1 MKVKKKKKRKRNYF
15 GIKKKKKKVS
25 GLPLHKYVPFITRES
40 KVSTEQ
46 MEDP

>member
-15 GIKKKKKKVS
+15 GIKKKKKVS
-25 GLPLHKYVPFITRES
+25 GLPLHKYVPFITREC